1 MIPKEAF
8 WSIAAVMVLSCAFG
22 YVLRGIVEKGRK
34 NDSEWFYNGSE
45 ADHDRWEDD
54 PVPTNTCDTC
64 KYENTKPTEEP
75 CLSCLED
82 DVDRWEKDE

>member
-8 WSIAAVMVLSCAFG
+8 AAIAAVMVVSCAFG
-22 YVLRGIVEKGRK
+22 YVLRGIIENGRK
-34 NDSEWFYNGSE
+34 SDSEWFYDGSE

-64 KYENTKPTEEP
+64 KHEKVPLWDEE
-75 CLSCLED
+75 CAFCND
-82 DVDRWEKDE
+82 YDKWEAKL

>member
-8 WSIAAVMVLSCAFG
+8 IALSLIMAVSCAFG
-22 YVLRGIVEKGRK
+22 YVLRGIVDKGRK
-34 NDSEWFYNGSE
+34 SDSEWFYDGSE

-64 KYENTKPTEEP
+64 RREKAPLWDAECSKCSDFNM
-75 CLSCLED
+75 
-82 DVDRWEKDE
+82 WEGK

>member
-1 MIPKEAF
+1 MIPVTAF
-8 WSIAAVMVLSCAFG
+8 VSLILFMIPCVAFG
-22 YVLRGIVEKGRK
+22 WLLGKLTTHHEEETPVEQERH
-34 NDSEWFYNGSE
+34 
-45 ADHDRWEDD
+45 A
-54 PVPTNTCDTC
+54 CDTC